1 MIQKIKII
9 KTLIIIFSL
18 SLSFSANAQT
28 VEEIIKGRKAMF
40 SENYQ
45 NAKKISILLKS
56 KRIEEAK
63 PLMKK
68 ISDNYIKLLDYFPE
82 NAKEGF
88 KTGALPSIW
97 ENKDEFNA
105 LMKKASDDM
114 IKLAKA
120 IDTAEDLRENVYV
133 RESLETSQLSAK
145 SGTRF
150 RSVSKET
157 NPPKISTTMAADV
170 VSEVRCGSKV
180 GGSAHN
186 LLNTPPASISEPT
199 DASAIVLISDFSLG
213 TEEDIG
219 DVDSDEEMA
228 PS

>member
-1 MIQKIKII
+1 MFKIKTIVVAI
-9 KTLIIIFSL
+9 FILISQEL
-18 SLSFSANAQT
+18 YAAQS

-56 KRIEEAK
+56 KKIEEAK

-82 NAKEGF
+82 NTKEGF
-88 KTGALPSIW
+88 NTEALPTIW

-120 IDTAEDLRENVYV
+120 IETAEDLREAQKELMWSNCTACH
-133 RESLETSQLSAK
+133 S
-145 SGTRF
+145 RF
-150 RSVSKET
+150 R
-157 NPPKISTTMAADV
+157 
-170 VSEVRCGSKV
+170 
-180 GGSAHN
+180 
-186 LLNTPPASISEPT
+186 
-199 DASAIVLISDFSLG
+199 
-213 TEEDIG
+213 
-219 DVDSDEEMA
+219 A
-228 PS
+228 PH

>member
-28 VEEIIKGRKAMF
+28 VEEIIKGRKAKF

-68 ISDNYIKLLDYFPE
+68 ISNNYIKLLDYFPG
-82 NAKEGF
+82 NTKEGF
-88 KTGALPSIW
+88 KTEELPSIW

-120 IDTAEDLRENVYV
+120 IETAEDLRAAQKELMWSNCTACH
-133 RESLETSQLSAK
+133 S
-145 SGTRF
+145 RF
-150 RSVSKET
+150 R
-157 NPPKISTTMAADV
+157 
-170 VSEVRCGSKV
+170 
-180 GGSAHN
+180 
-186 LLNTPPASISEPT
+186 
-199 DASAIVLISDFSLG
+199 
-213 TEEDIG
+213 
-219 DVDSDEEMA
+219 A
-228 PS
+228 PH